1 MLLLFNV
8 GLIIR
13 ILLHT
18 RTVIHMVH
26 HMHTY
31 KEGIASFAAV
41 SFLL

>member
-26 HMHTY
+26 SLG
-31 KEGIASFAAV
+31 KV
-41 SFLL
+41 DV